1 VCVECE
7 YRTTTNNITFAHDK
21 FHGNSVSCA
30 VYQPLWLTAFLGFT
44 DWNPCTVKCTFWIYI
59 YIYQLKWNIHFSDV
73 GQPIICSEHR
83 SVLWIY
89 LKMIYLVWNKCGLLL
104 DIISATIHNTSVCV
118 CCPQQLCQIH
128 VTLIWSLHATV
139 WSILIQLSLCKCSC
153 CCCSSDDMWDCN
165 RLHPTVTSCYS
176 GCNIL
181 LSSLEICSIQ
191 PYSMSVYPV
200 SLIYRHRWH
209 FPRTC
214 VWEWYLHYHVHHNW
228 YIHSESVNYNIH
240 NECKC
245 MCDVQYCWLVLLLL
259 CVCFTF
265 AHSARYVYYNILNN
279 HHARKSV
286 YHALYISHLISS

>member
-1 VCVECE
+1 
-7 YRTTTNNITFAHDK
+7 
-21 FHGNSVSCA
+21 
-30 VYQPLWLTAFLGFT
+30 
-44 DWNPCTVKCTFWIYI
+44 
-59 YIYQLKWNIHFSDV
+59 
-73 GQPIICSEHR
+73 
-83 SVLWIY
+83 
-89 LKMIYLVWNKCGLLL
+89 M
-104 DIISATIHNTSVCV
+104 
-118 CCPQQLCQIH
+118 QLCDQFWFNCQCANANVVVVVAPAMICGI
-128 VTLIWSLHATV
+128 T
-139 WSILIQLSLCKCSC
+139 
-153 CCCSSDDMWDCN
+153 N
-165 RLHPTVTSCYS
+165 GLHPTVTSCYS

-181 LSSLEICSIQ
+181 LSGLEICSIQ

-245 MCDVQYCWLVLLLL
+245 MCDIQYCWLVLLPL

-279 HHARKSV
+279 IMQESQYTTHCIYLTWYQVRDDCNYKIISFTKMSCRV
-286 YHALYISHLISS
+286 YFTCSSGECSFQ